1 MMDIIKDKNLC
12 NGCAACMS
20 ICTKNCITMS
30 PDEEGF
36 LYPII
41 DQEQCVHCGLCE
53 RSCPILSS
61 AKLEETPG
69 EINVYSAISN
79 DKEMLTNSSSGGLFG
94 TIARHVINLG
104 GVVFGAAFNED
115 FSVGH
120 KYIESIEELGQLQ
133 GSKYVQSNIGETYRQ
148 AKKFLEENRLVYFSG
163 TPCQV
168 EGFLAFLK
176 KPYDNLIAQD
186 LICHGV
192 PSPMVWEKYINYQ
205 KNKFGQDIVKVSFRD
220 KTSGWKTFSMKIQFE
235 NGNEYCQTLQKDL
248 YLKAFLKN
256 LCLRPSCYNCS
267 FKSINRRADITL
279 ADFWGV
285 ENVDSKIPTK
295 DGVSLILVHT
305 DKGKKLLQEIESKV
319 LLQSV
324 DLQKSIAGNSSIR
337 QSVTEPKD
345 RASFM
350 KKLVENDFSTVKKYC
365 EESVLKK
372 ICRLIQ
378 RIRNRLFRRNKK

>member
-1 MMDIIKDKNLC
+1 M
-12 NGCAACMS
+12 ACP
-20 ICTKNCITMS
+20 KNCITMN

-61 AKLEETPG
+61 AKLEETL
-69 EINVYSAISN
+69 EKINAYSAISN
-79 DKEMLTNSSSGGLFG
+79 DKAMITNSSSGGLFG
-94 TIARHVINLG
+94 TIATQVINLG
-104 GVVFGAAFNED
+104 GVVFGVAFKED

-120 KYIESIEELGQLQ
+120 KYVESIEELGQLQ

-148 AKKFLEENRLVYFSG
+148 AKKFLDENRLVYFSG

-168 EGFLAFLK
+168 EGLIAYLK
-176 KPYDNLIAQD
+176 KDYDNLITQD

-192 PSPMVWEKYINYQ
+192 PSPMVWGKYVNYQ

-220 KTSGWKTFSMKIQFE
+220 KSSGWKKYSMKIQFE

-267 FKSINRRADITL
+267 FKSINRKADITL

-285 ENVDSKIPTK
+285 ENVDSSISTK
-295 DGVSLILVHT
+295 AGVSLVLVHT
-305 DKGKKLLQEIESKV
+305 DKGRSLLREIASEVS
-319 LLQSV
+319 LQSV

-337 QSVTEPKD
+337 QSVAEPKD
-345 RASFM
+345 RDGFM
-350 KKLVENDFSTVKKYC
+350 KKIAENDFSTVKKYC
-365 EESVLKK
+365 EESFFKR
-372 ICRLIQ
+372 ICRLLQ

>member
-1 MMDIIKDKNLC
+1 MNKKVDKKKC
-12 NGCAACMS
+12 SGCHACAMA
-20 ICTKNCITMS
+20 CPKNCITMV

-41 DQEQCVHCGLCE
+41 AQEQCVHCGLCE
-53 RSCPILSS
+53 SACPILSS
-61 AKLEETPG
+61 AKLEEEP
-69 EINVYSAISN
+69 EKINAYSAISN
-79 DKEMLTNSSSGGLFG
+79 DKEMLANSSSGGLFG
-94 TIARHVINLG
+94 TIAAHVINLG
-104 GVVFGAAFNED
+104 GVVFGAALNED

-120 KYIESIEELGQLQ
+120 KCVERIEELGQLK
-133 GSKYVQSNIGETYRQ
+133 GSKYVQSNIGDAYRQ
-148 AKKFLEENRLVYFSG
+148 AKKFLDENRLVYFSG
-163 TPCQV
+163 TPCQI
-168 EGFLAFLK
+168 EGLLTYLK
-176 KPYDNLIAQD
+176 RQYDNLLTQD

-192 PSPMVWEKYINYQ
+192 PSPMVWGKYVDYQ
-205 KNKFGQDIVKVSFRD
+205 KIRFGQDIIKISFRD

-285 ENVDSKIPTK
+285 ENVDSNIPTK
-295 DGVSLILVHT
+295 DGVSLVLVHT
-305 DKGKKLLQEIESKV
+305 DKGKSLLKEIESEI
-319 LLQSV
+319 LLQNV

-337 QSVTEPKD
+337 QSVAEPKD

-350 KKLVENDFSTVKKYC
+350 REIVERDFLAVKKYC
-365 EESVLKK
+365 EESVLEKVCQLMK
-372 ICRLIQ
+372 
-378 RIRNRLFRRNKK
+378 RIKNRLFRRNKK